1 MTALLETRIP
11 ANSPLDIFRALRERV
26 RTWSEPGQV
35 AQVAADL
42 LRTELGRPVVT
53 VYRREGCSGD
63 LVLLGAAPEGDGQAP
78 KGSRR
83 VAERGVLGPLLRTGT
98 PQRSLNYYV
107 EPDFVRSLPGETRSA
122 LAVPLSAGQEV
133 LGALHFEYSSPHT
146 PSAADE
152 EIAEIVAGYLAVAWS
167 ATSERA
173 DHGDAPTARRLRE
186 GGALADISGALARAE
201 DFAVTQARIAA
212 AACELLGCG
221 GAMLLM
227 KHDSRQML
235 ELVARS
241 GEPALPLGSLVPLD
255 GTLVGQAARSSGTI
269 EFSPRSA
276 TTDPVLP
283 GALVPTG
290 PHDALMVPVTSAG
303 KTSGVLLVA
312 NSAAGAGF
320 GAEDVRLAQALADQ
334 AGAADAIRSL
344 APLRQ
349 RISDA
354 SLIAEVGR
362 AMTGTLGLDEV
373 LAIVVRAAEMLVS
386 GRYAAVALL
395 SDDRAGLLLAAA
407 SGSLQGRQGSVLPV
421 HGDVLGSVCLQGETL
436 SLASLSADPRGWQ
449 LGDGFGPAVLSPLES
464 RGQIRGVLL
473 AGRGPGTDPLT
484 DGDVDAVRRLGAYAA
499 IAIDNARLYRE
510 QTELSRTLQA
520 QAQELEKA
528 YADLRASQE
537 RLLVSE
543 KMAALGRVTAGIA
556 HEINSPLGSILNC
569 LQLATTY
576 AEEYRD
582 SAGDPEVTADDHRG
596 IAGDLLETLELAEE
610 ATRRVGQFVRTIKG
624 QTRMDEERVV
634 TFDPAEEADGTIL
647 LLRHELDHGRITLAA
662 EFEQGLRVTGDSSK
676 FAVIVQN
683 LVSNAI
689 DSYEDGEGIV
699 RVRLAAAGDTAVLE
713 VEDHGSGIPE
723 EIRPRIYDYLFT
735 TKDIGRGTGLGL
747 SLVHSIVTSHF
758 RGRIDYRSEIGAGT
772 TFAVTIPL
780 CAQD

>member
-1 MTALLETRIP
+1 
-11 ANSPLDIFRALRERV
+11 
-26 RTWSEPGQV
+26 
-35 AQVAADL
+35 
-42 LRTELGRPVVT
+42 
-53 VYRREGCSGD
+53 
-63 LVLLGAAPEGDGQAP
+63 
-78 KGSRR
+78 
-83 VAERGVLGPLLRTGT
+83 
-98 PQRSLNYYV
+98 
-107 EPDFVRSLPGETRSA
+107 
-122 LAVPLSAGQEV
+122 
-133 LGALHFEYSSPHT
+133 
-146 PSAADE
+146 
-152 EIAEIVAGYLAVAWS
+152 
-167 ATSERA
+167 
-173 DHGDAPTARRLRE
+173 
-186 GGALADISGALARAE
+186 
-201 DFAVTQARIAA
+201 
-212 AACELLGCG
+212 
-221 GAMLLM
+221 
-227 KHDSRQML
+227 
-235 ELVARS
+235 
-241 GEPALPLGSLVPLD
+241 
-255 GTLVGQAARSSGTI
+255 
-269 EFSPRSA
+269 
-276 TTDPVLP
+276 
-283 GALVPTG
+283 
-290 PHDALMVPVTSAG
+290 
-303 KTSGVLLVA
+303 
-312 NSAAGAGF
+312 
-320 GAEDVRLAQALADQ
+320 
-334 AGAADAIRSL
+334 
-344 APLRQ
+344 
-349 RISDA
+349 
-354 SLIAEVGR
+354 
-362 AMTGTLGLDEV
+362 
-373 LAIVVRAAEMLVS
+373 
-386 GRYAAVALL
+386 
-395 SDDRAGLLLAAA
+395 
-407 SGSLQGRQGSVLPV
+407 
-421 HGDVLGSVCLQGETL
+421 
-436 SLASLSADPRGWQ
+436 
-449 LGDGFGPAVLSPLES
+449 VLSPLES